1 MSLFLGIDT
10 SNYTTSVAVYNSENG
25 EMLQRKQLLPV
36 KQGQLGLR
44 QSDAVFHH
52 TQQLHTLVE
61 DIAKEV
67 DLSGVSALGVSI
79 RPRPVDGSY
88 MPCFTVGENTARIIS
103 AVIKKPLL
111 TFSHQEGHIA
121 AALFSAARE
130 DLFEKEF
137 LAFHI
142 SGGTTEAVLAKGS
155 TSSFTVKEAAKT
167 LDLNAGQAVDR
178 VGLMLGLKF
187 PCGPQLEQLA
197 LKNTEKIKVKPTL
210 KGCDCCLSGV
220 ENLSKKLID
229 EGKSPEYVSAFC
241 LKYIE
246 QTLSKMTEGL
256 LEKYGEIPLLFAGG
270 VMSNQIIK
278 NSFEEKYN
286 AIFASP
292 QFSADNSAGIAYLGY
307 RKYNDVHTR
316 V

>member
-10 SNYTTSVAVYNSENG
+10 SNYTTSVAVYNSKSG
-25 EMLQRKQLLPV
+25 KMLQRKQLLPV

-52 TQQLHTLVE
+52 TQQLHTLIE
-61 DIAKEV
+61 DISEEV
-67 DLSGVSALGVSI
+67 DLSAVSAVGVST

-121 AALFSAARE
+121 AVLFSSGRE
-130 DLFEKEF
+130 DLFDKEF

-142 SGGTTEAVLAKGS
+142 SGGTTEAVLARGS
-155 TSSFTVKEAAKT
+155 TSSFAVTEVAKT

-187 PCGPQLEQLA
+187 PCGAELEQLA
-197 LKNTEKIKVKPTL
+197 LKNTEKFTVRPTL
-210 KGCDCCLSGV
+210 KGADCCLSGL
-220 ENLSKKLID
+220 ENQCRKMHDNGESREKI
-229 EGKSPEYVSAFC
+229 SAFC
-241 LKYIE
+241 LAFI
-246 QTLSKMTEGL
+246 QSTLEKMTEKL
-256 LEKYGEIPLLFAGG
+256 LSEYGKLPVVFAGG
-270 VMSNQIIK
+270 VMSDSIIR
-278 NSFEEKYN
+278 NALTEK
-286 AIFASP
+286 
-292 QFSADNSAGIAYLGY
+292 FSADFATPEYSSDNAGGIAYLTYKGF
-307 RKYNDVHTR
+307 NDR
-316 V
+316 RL

>member
-1 MSLFLGIDT
+1 MKE
-10 SNYTTSVAVYNSENG
+10 EN
-25 EMLQRKQLLPV
+25 
-36 KQGQLGLR
+36 
-44 QSDAVFHH
+44 
-52 TQQLHTLVE
+52 
-61 DIAKEV
+61 I
-67 DLSGVSALGVSI
+67 
-79 RPRPVDGSY
+79 
-88 MPCFTVGENTARIIS
+88 
-103 AVIKKPLL
+103 
-111 TFSHQEGHIA
+111 
-121 AALFSAARE
+121 
-130 DLFEKEF
+130 
-137 LAFHI
+137 
-142 SGGTTEAVLAKGS
+142 
-155 TSSFTVKEAAKT
+155 
-167 LDLNAGQAVDR
+167 
-178 VGLMLGLKF
+178 
-187 PCGPQLEQLA
+187 PQLEQLA

-270 VMSNQIIK
+270 VMSNQITK
-278 NSFEEKYN
+278 NSFEEEYN
-286 AIFASP
+286 AIFAPP